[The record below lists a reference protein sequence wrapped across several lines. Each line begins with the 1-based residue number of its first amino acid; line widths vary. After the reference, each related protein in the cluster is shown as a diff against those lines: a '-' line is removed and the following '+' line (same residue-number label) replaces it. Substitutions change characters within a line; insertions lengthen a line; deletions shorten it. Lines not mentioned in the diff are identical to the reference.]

1 MKTDGVKGQ
10 HGKQGFPN
18 YGRVRVSTLTK
29 SRKGKHHDLLK
40 KIMEDLRGI
49 ETGFAVRIPLASV
62 GEVSVLNLRS
72 AIARAA
78 AKEGIA
84 IATSATDEDFFVWKV

>member
-1 MKTDGVKGQ
+1 MKRDGVKGQ
-10 HGKQGFPN
+10 HGKEGFPN
-18 YGRVRVSTLTK
+18 YGRVRVSTLKK
-29 SRKGKHHDLLK
+29 SRKGKHHLLLK
-40 KIMEDLRGI
+40 NIMDDLRGV
-49 ETGFAVRIPLASV
+49 ETGFAVRIPLAGV

-72 AIARAA
+72 AISRAA